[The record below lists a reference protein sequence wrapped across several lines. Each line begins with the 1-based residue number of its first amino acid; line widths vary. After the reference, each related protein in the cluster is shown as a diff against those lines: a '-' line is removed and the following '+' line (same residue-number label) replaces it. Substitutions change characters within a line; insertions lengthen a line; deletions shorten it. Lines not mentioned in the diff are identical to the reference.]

1 MCRCIRTIECCT
13 DSCITDSKAM
23 VISICVICATIIIY
37 KLISLIYDSTYIIYR
52 KRIDNELLLYIFLV
66 SILLVIFEIIIMLI
80 LVTYGYTMS

>member
-13 DSCITDSKAM
+13 DSRITDSKAM

-52 KRIDNELLLYIFLV
+52 KRNNNKLLLYIFFV
-66 SILLVIFEIIIMLI
+66 YSLLVIFGIIMMLI
-80 LVTYGYTMS
+80 LVIYGYTMP

>member
-1 MCRCIRTIECCT
+1 MCRCIRAIECCA
-13 DSCITDSKAM
+13 DSSITYAKAI

-52 KRIDNELLLYIFLV
+52 KRVDNELLLYIFLV

-80 LVTYGYTMS
+80 LVIYENTMP

>member
-13 DSCITDSKAM
+13 NSCITDSKAM

-52 KRIDNELLLYIFLV
+52 KRIDNELLLYIVLV
-66 SILLVIFEIIIMLI
+66 SILLVIIIIMLI
-80 LVTYGYTMS
+80 LVIYENTMP